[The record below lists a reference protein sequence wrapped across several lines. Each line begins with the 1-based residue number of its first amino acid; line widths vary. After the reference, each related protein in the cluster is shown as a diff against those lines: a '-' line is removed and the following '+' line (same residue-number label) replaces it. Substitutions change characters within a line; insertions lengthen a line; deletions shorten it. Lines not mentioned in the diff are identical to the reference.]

1 MLLTSFLQDLLT
13 TGVLTLAGRPA
24 SFEAADLE
32 NADAL
37 LRAYHAEDALHLPHT
52 APDFDAAAARWAAHY
67 LYYAALLTFVR
78 ELDETVIIHYLPS
91 FPAEMTP
98 AASYSVDLT
107 FRYLPDFLR
116 LAKGLAPGDY
126 LVAHLRAAAQ
136 QWPLSFV
143 GQELAEASAEAML
156 LAHPALRAT
165 YVDRIIRERDR
176 TRAALP
182 HLTPLIQEALGDHS
196 AELWPDFHTFTL
208 LA

>member
-24 SFEAADLE
+24 PFEAVDLE
-32 NADAL
+32 RADAL
-37 LRAYHAEDALHLPHT
+37 LQAYHAEDALHLPHT
-52 APDFDAAAARWAAHY
+52 APEFDAAAARWAAQF
-67 LYYAALLTFVR
+67 LYNAALLTLVR
-78 ELDETVIIHYLPS
+78 ELDETLIIHYLPS
-91 FPAEMTP
+91 FSGETTP
-98 AASYSVDLT
+98 AASYCVDLT

-126 LVAHLRAAAQ
+126 LVAHLQTTAQ

-143 GQELAEASAEAML
+143 GQELAEASAEAIL
-156 LAHPALRAT
+156 LAHPTLRAT

-176 TRAALP
+176 ARAALP
-182 HLTPLIQEALGDHS
+182 HLMPLVQEALGAHS